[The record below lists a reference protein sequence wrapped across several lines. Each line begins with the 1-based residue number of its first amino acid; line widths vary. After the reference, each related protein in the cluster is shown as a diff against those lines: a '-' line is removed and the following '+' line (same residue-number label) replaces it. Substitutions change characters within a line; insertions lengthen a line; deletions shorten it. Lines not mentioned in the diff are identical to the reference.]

1 MGHLRI
7 RTCLLALGLASALAG
22 PALGEWYEER
32 GAPPPR
38 GDRIYYCHGYGCRI
52 VTPVR
57 LGAAELAQLA
67 APFRDVRDPAGE
79 RQAVSQAVQ
88 LYERI
93 AGARAGTSADRAEM
107 QFGQGKDDQLDC
119 IDEATNTT
127 SLMRVLSG
135 QGALRH
141 HEVLEPVARGFFL
154 DGRYPHA
161 TAVLAERESGARWAV
176 DSWPEANG
184 GAPLIQPL
192 RDWFRARSSP
202 S

>member
-1 MGHLRI
+1 
-7 RTCLLALGLASALAG
+7 LLALSLLPALAG
-22 PALGEWYEER
+22 AALGDWYEER

-38 GDRIYYCHGYGCRI
+38 GNRVYYCHGYGCRI
-52 VTPVR
+52 VTPVQF
-57 LGAAELAQLA
+57 GAAELARLS
-67 APFRDVRDPAGE
+67 APFSRVKDPAGE
-79 RQAVSQAVQ
+79 RQALAEAVQ
-88 LYERI
+88 IYERI
-93 AGARAGTSADRAEM
+93 AGARVGTSADAAKM
-107 QFGQGKDDQLDC
+107 QLGQGADDQLDC

-135 QGALRH
+135 QGVLRH

-161 TAVLAERESGARWAV
+161 TAAVAERESGARWAI

-184 GAPLIQPL
+184 NPPLIQPL
-192 RDWFRARSSP
+192 RDWFRARASP